1 MNDSAPQQSASF
13 SNQHSALQMALFP
26 ATFIDDLKSHADIV
40 QVVQERVPLRR
51 SGTGWKGLCPFHGEK
66 TPSFQ
71 VHGDRGFFHCFGC
84 GVGGD
89 VIKFVELF
97 DKVTFPEA
105 VRQLAGR
112 FGLSV
117 PEPADSRNE
126 DEEGR
131 RERESLLK
139 AHEVAAAWFRE
150 QLATPAGAA
159 ARRQLKDRGLTTETI
174 ERIGAGYA
182 PASREGLKTRLMK
195 EGFPPAVLLRSGL
208 VVERD
213 QGGAIDRFRNRL
225 MIPIYRDNGA
235 IVAFGGRAM
244 EAGQQPKYLNSPE
257 TPIYVKGR
265 TLYGLH
271 LSKASI
277 SRVKHAVMVE
287 GYFDFAQAQ
296 QAGITN
302 AVASSGTA
310 LTPAQARLLKRF
322 AAKVVLSFDP
332 DAAGQGAAARSSELL
347 VAEGFQVNVATLPP
361 GDDPDKF
368 IRKNGAAAYQDKLR
382 ASRPYLE
389 YLLERASAG
398 QDLSKDESRREFL
411 NAMLTVAARIPD
423 AAARDQFADRLAHKA
438 RITEEVVRAEI
449 RKAAVQRQTTISER
463 AVLPI
468 GQIKPAERGL
478 IWAVMRDPEEA
489 LRVLGEL
496 EDGDLE
502 GLATADILRQAR
514 SLQGCPATS
523 LPPTLLE
530 RLSIGEVEL
539 VEAISAQAEA
549 PARIVSDCVL
559 ELRKHRLIR
568 ERTAVERELASLLE
582 QGVPSH
588 DGRIDE
594 LGTRQIGLKREIEAM
609 NHELAK

>member
-1 MNDSAPQQSASF
+1 
-13 SNQHSALQMALFP
+13 MALFP
-26 ATFIDDLKSHADIV
+26 AAFIDDLKSHADIV

-51 SGTGWKGLCPFHGEK
+51 SGTAWKGLCPFHGEK

-71 VHGDRGFFHCFGC
+71 VHGDRGFFYCFGC

-89 VIKFVELF
+89 VIKFIELF

-112 FGLSV
+112 FGLPV
-117 PEPADSRNE
+117 PEPADSTKND

-139 AHEVAAAWFRE
+139 AHDVAAAWFRE
-150 QLATPAGAA
+150 QLTMPAGAA
-159 ARRQLKDRGLTTETI
+159 ARRQLKDRGLSAETI
-174 ERIGAGYA
+174 EQIGAGFA
-182 PASREGLKTRLMK
+182 PAAREGLKTRLLK
-195 EGFPPAVLLRSGL
+195 EGFPVGLLLRSGL
-208 VVERD
+208 LVQRD
-213 QGGAIDRFRNRL
+213 EGAPIDRFRNRL
-225 MIPIYRDNGA
+225 MIPIHRENGA

-244 EAGQQPKYLNSPE
+244 EDGQQPKYLNSPE

-271 LSKASI
+271 LSRNSI
-277 SRVKHAVMVE
+277 GRVKHAVMVE
-287 GYFDFAQAQ
+287 GYFDFAQAW

-302 AVASSGTA
+302 VVASSGTA

-322 AAKVVLSFDP
+322 ASKVVLSFDP

-347 VAEGFQVNVATLPP
+347 VSEGFQVNVATLPP
-361 GDDPDKF
+361 GDDPDNF
-368 IRKNGAAAYQDKLR
+368 IRKNGAAAYQEKLR
-382 ASRPYLE
+382 GSRPYLE
-389 YLLERASAG
+389 YLLDRASTG
-398 QDLSKDESRREFL
+398 LDLSKDENRREFL
-411 NAMLTVAARIPD
+411 TGMLTVAARIPD

-449 RKAAVQRQTTISER
+449 RKAAVHRQTTVEER
-463 AVLPI
+463 RVLPI
-468 GQIKPAERGL
+468 GQVKAAERGL
-478 IWAVMRDPEEA
+478 IWAVMRKPEEA
-489 LRVLGEL
+489 LRVIGEL
-496 EDGDLE
+496 EEQDLE

-514 SLQGCPATS
+514 SLQGCPPAS
-523 LPPTLLE
+523 LPPVLLE
-530 RLSIGEVEL
+530 RLSTGEVEL
-539 VEAISAQAEA
+539 VEAISAQPEA
-549 PARIVSDCVL
+549 PAHVLSDCAL

-568 ERTAVERELASLLE
+568 ERTAVERQLASLIE

-594 LGTRQIGLKREIEAM
+594 LGMRQIGLKREIEAM
-609 NHELAK
+609 NNLQNGQGA